1 MKHRLDVVRGF
12 SSLCLY
18 CVVVVIHFFW
28 LVNACFCCIRFHF
41 FPYQAKSQE
50 IGLGERLQNDLF
62 LCWVGHKTLL
72 THSETLAFSCI
83 LIRILLHI
91 CQVNLASRMQLLQ
104 NFCVSNAVHRRDVIL
119 HLLIHS
125 WETPCHIADA
135 STQKNRKWKIRAQ
148 DKYEQVHHRRTCMVA
163 YSINFTIGHPFP
175 LKIATSHREIWTPIR
190 HGSLAHL
197 NLQPKGHLDRFSRFC
212 RAHDR
217 DRQTDWPTDRPRYSV
232 CNSRPHR
239 SM

>member
-91 CQVNLASRMQLLQ
+91 CQVNLASRMLI
-104 NFCVSNAVHRRDVIL
+104 SNCCKIFVYPMPFTDEMSSFIYWFTRERHHVTSLMPVPRR
-119 HLLIHS
+119 
-125 WETPCHIADA
+125 
-135 STQKNRKWKIRAQ
+135 
-148 DKYEQVHHRRTCMVA
+148 
-163 YSINFTIGHPFP
+163 IGNE
-175 LKIATSHREIWTPIR
+175 K
-190 HGSLAHL
+190 
-197 NLQPKGHLDRFSRFC
+197 
-212 RAHDR
+212 
-217 DRQTDWPTDRPRYSV
+217 
-232 CNSRPHR
+232 
-239 SM
+239 